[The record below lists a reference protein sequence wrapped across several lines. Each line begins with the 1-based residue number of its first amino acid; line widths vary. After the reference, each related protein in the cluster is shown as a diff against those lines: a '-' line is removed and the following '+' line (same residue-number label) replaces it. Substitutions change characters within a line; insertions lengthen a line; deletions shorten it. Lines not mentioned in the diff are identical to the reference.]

1 MLCADPS
8 AAMPKLEDIKRL
20 FLNAHHLINMYRPH
34 QARETLIM
42 MMEEQLEEGRREIEE
57 CERVKEKVEQS
68 LMEIEELG
76 KNIQTE
82 RRGIN
87 GVGGDSNAKESEEAQ
102 KLWQMIYELD
112 ND

>member
-1 MLCADPS
+1 
-8 AAMPKLEDIKRL
+8 MPKLEDIKRL

-76 KNIQTE
+76 KNIRTE

-87 GVGGDSNAKESEEAQ
+87 GVGGDSNVKESEEAQ
-102 KLWQMIYELD
+102 QLWQMIYELD